1 MVIKF
6 WVRKERNKKAKR
18 SFRLAKNL
26 LIVASMIFILFVP
39 VMSAPMPPIIENI
52 PPGSF
57 LYTYEPYI
65 VLSPDP
71 TVTEYRC
78 EVGLDPSYV
87 PTIED
92 IFQVN
97 IGANPNTI
105 QQVTLVN
112 LTTGILYSIHCS
124 ADDGTGYSPYGVD
137 TTFSIVEGFNNKC
150 QPSFEGV
157 YMGEPE
163 AYYSIYPM
171 PEDETPVNRTIFQKK
186 TGLTY
191 GYAGSNV
198 TAINL
203 NVNYNDTVWLVTD
216 GYDLTNFGEPSLATL
231 HKNDYFYTSPIDSHN
246 TGKKKYGVEFIVN
259 TPSFPNGECN
269 ITYAYSLNLNPN
281 LEQDTGDVKGGTI
294 ISLTALL
301 IGLFALIGGRRG

>member
-18 SFRLAKNL
+18 SFKLAKNL
-26 LIVASMIFILFVP
+26 LIIASMIFILFVP
-39 VMSAPMPPIIENI
+39 VISAPMPPIIENL

-57 LYTYEPYI
+57 IYTFEPYW
-65 VLSPDP
+65 VMSTDP

-78 EVGLDPSYV
+78 EIGLDPSYV

-92 IFQVN
+92 VFQVN

-105 QQVTLVN
+105 QQYTFVN
-112 LTTGILYSIHCS
+112 LTTGVEYFVHCK
-124 ADDGTGYSPYGVD
+124 ANDGTGYSPYAPD
-137 TTFSIVEGFNNKC
+137 TSFIIAEGFNNKC
-150 QPSFEGV
+150 QLSSEGV
-157 YMGEPE
+157 YTAPPE

-171 PEDETPVNRTIFQKK
+171 PEDNTPINRTIFQKK

-191 GYAGSNV
+191 GYTGSI
-198 TAINL
+198 TGINL

-216 GYDLTNFGEPSLATL
+216 SYDLTNFGEPSASTL
-231 HKNDYFYTSPIDSHN
+231 KKNDYFYMSPIDSHN
-246 TGKKKYGVEFIVN
+246 TGQKKYFSEFIVN
-259 TPSFPNGECN
+259 TPNFTNSNCSINYSYALN
-269 ITYAYSLNLNPN
+269 INPN

-301 IGLFALIGGRRG
+301 IGLLAFIGGRRG